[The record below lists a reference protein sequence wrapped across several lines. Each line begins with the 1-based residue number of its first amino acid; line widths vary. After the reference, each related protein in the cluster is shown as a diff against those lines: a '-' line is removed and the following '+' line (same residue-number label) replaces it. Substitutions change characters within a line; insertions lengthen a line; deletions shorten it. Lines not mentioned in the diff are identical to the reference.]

1 MSGEGLVRH
10 IERRYERSITR
21 DTGRLTTG
29 HIRAS
34 NAAEREGRFLHIIAH
49 ADSSAITLINTI
61 DEKIS
66 ESRVS
71 TSNLGSSSCVDKKF
85 DV

>member
-1 MSGEGLVRH
+1 MN
-10 IERRYERSITR
+10 IKR
-21 DTGRLTTG
+21 DRGSLTTG

-34 NAAEREGRFLHIIAH
+34 NAAEREGRFLHVIAH
-49 ADSSAITLINTI
+49 ADSSAITLVYTI
-61 DEKIS
+61 DEEVS

-71 TSNLGSSSCVDKKF
+71 TSNLSSSSCVDEKL